1 MSPGR
6 MITEDDEILSEWTLE
21 QLDTGAPE
29 RQIPVVASTQGQ
41 AKSANQQKLPGKPRS
56 NVWENFD
63 SVFDANGKPDR
74 SSMSTCKKCGQ
85 KVSSQADRL
94 NKHLSSCKAL
104 RQNKA
109 GTSAQMPFLSDQM
122 PESKGGAQSN
132 LRKYFKSVNAT
143 EKNKL
148 DFKLGSFIF
157 ASNLPFNVVSHP
169 QFKEFVASLNPA
181 YNIPSRET
189 VRTTILDTHYQ
200 RVLELRKSEIEHK
213 VGVLLQDGW
222 STNQNK
228 PVLSHCLATPSGS
241 YFLSAESTGAEKKD
255 SETCFKY
262 LQKAIDYCTESLNCS
277 VVGIVTDNC
286 STMTAMQTL
295 IRKDYPHMEVYGCNA
310 HLFNLIGE
318 KFTDKDLAEKIRHV
332 QTYIRNH
339 HFTSG
344 RLDEMGGKRPV
355 LPRTTR
361 WNSQIDSFLNY
372 LENHSKYLGIVRELC
387 KDKDHR
393 GKESFQ
399 KLKEVVEDNSVY
411 NNVEDAVKLLQPIC
425 VALDEMQK
433 EHSTLADAAE
443 MWITLCCSLPRR
455 ITTNEYFLK
464 QKKLGLTQTAIAAHI
479 LHPKYK
485 VLGSRLTSEQRESGL
500 SWISDKNPNFLV
512 PAAALNEEASEFF
525 YKQYQNDS
533 ISAQMTAISWWKAA
547 SKDSVRKEML
557 DMVMKLFAL
566 PASTGAIERNF

>member
-1 MSPGR
+1 MARRKRNNSVVFKFGTVEKMTASQEQEILDILAEEEESAGGSQITHENIEKNSNQIEGLQNAPSDLKGNLIDQVTVAVNPAQIAQFLPCMSPGR
-6 MITEDDEILSEWTLE
+6 MITEDDEILGEWTLE

-41 AKSANQQKLPGKPRS
+41 TKSANQQKLPGKPRS

-157 ASNLPFNVVSHP
+157 VSNLPFNVVSHP

-200 RVLELRKSEIEHK
+200 RVLDLRKSEIEHK
-213 VGVLLQDGW
+213 VGVLLQGGW

-241 YFLSAESTGAEKKD
+241 YFLSAESTGAEKR
-255 SETCFKY
+255 
-262 LQKAIDYCTESLNCS
+262 Q
-277 VVGIVTDNC
+277 
-286 STMTAMQTL
+286 
-295 IRKDYPHMEVYGCNA
+295 
-310 HLFNLIGE
+310 
-318 KFTDKDLAEKIRHV
+318 
-332 QTYIRNH
+332 
-339 HFTSG
+339 
-344 RLDEMGGKRPV
+344 
-355 LPRTTR
+355 
-361 WNSQIDSFLNY
+361 
-372 LENHSKYLGIVRELC
+372 
-387 KDKDHR
+387 
-393 GKESFQ
+393 
-399 KLKEVVEDNSVY
+399 
-411 NNVEDAVKLLQPIC
+411 
-425 VALDEMQK
+425 
-433 EHSTLADAAE
+433 
-443 MWITLCCSLPRR
+443 
-455 ITTNEYFLK
+455 
-464 QKKLGLTQTAIAAHI
+464 
-479 LHPKYK
+479 
-485 VLGSRLTSEQRESGL
+485 
-500 SWISDKNPNFLV
+500 
-512 PAAALNEEASEFF
+512 
-525 YKQYQNDS
+525 
-533 ISAQMTAISWWKAA
+533 
-547 SKDSVRKEML
+547 
-557 DMVMKLFAL
+557 
-566 PASTGAIERNF
+566 